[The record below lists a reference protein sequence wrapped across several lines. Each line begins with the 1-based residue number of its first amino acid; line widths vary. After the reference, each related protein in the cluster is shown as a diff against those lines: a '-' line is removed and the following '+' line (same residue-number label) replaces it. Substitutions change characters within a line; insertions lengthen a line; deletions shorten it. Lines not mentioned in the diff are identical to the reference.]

1 MKGINFIKKK
11 MIQKIYNLR
20 KKIKFYK
27 NNGKKFQ
34 NWNIR
39 DDIYL
44 MRLMARTGPC
54 FKKLTPKVSKLLL

>member
-27 NNGKKFQ
+27 NNGKKF
-34 NWNIR
+34 
-39 DDIYL
+39 
-44 MRLMARTGPC
+44 
-54 FKKLTPKVSKLLL
+54 